1 MKKLMTFIEGTLLP
15 AVNKFGSNK
24 YIVALRDGIAAIIP
38 FTIIGSVFMIITSF
52 PVKAWTNF
60 IEPYSAYLNIPNTV
74 CMGLMAIIA
83 VYSVAYNVAKQ
94 LGVKPVSA
102 GFVSLTAF
110 VITQTQLDGTIST
123 ANFGSTG
130 LFLAIV
136 IALISTKIIEM
147 FEKNNITIKL
157 PASVPTMVAD
167 SFSVLIPGFVVITL
181 FWVLT
186 SILGLDL
193 NAILT
198 LVFSPLVRGLDTL
211 PGMLLVVFVSL
222 ALWCCGIN
230 ESVISG
236 LTYPVWYALLAENT
250 AAWQAGETVT
260 HIGAYGFQYFG
271 FWMGGTGLTIALVL
285 LMLQSKVKMYNQ
297 LGKLSIIPGIFE
309 INEPVAFG
317 FPIVFNPI
325 MWIPYIVAPLVTTT
339 LYYFACSTG
348 IIGMPVVA
356 IPWTTPPVLNGFLVT
371 GGDWRAAVFQ
381 LVMLV
386 IGVIIYY
393 PFFKYVE
400 KKELAA
406 QMSAEQN
413 EAIQ

>member
-1 MKKLMTFIEGTLLP
+1 MKNIMSFIEGKLLP

-38 FTIIGSVFMIITSF
+38 FTIIGSIFMIITSF
-52 PVKAWTNF
+52 PVKAWTEF
-60 IEPYSAYLNIPNTV
+60 IAPYSSVLNIPNTV

-94 LGVKPVSA
+94 LEVKPVSA
-102 GFVSLTAF
+102 GFVSLVAF
-110 VITQTQLDGTIST
+110 VLTQTELDGTINTS
-123 ANFGSTG
+123 NFGSTG

-136 IALISTKIIEM
+136 IALISVKIIEV
-147 FEKNNITIKL
+147 FEKHNVTIKL
-157 PASVPTMVAD
+157 PSSVPSMVAD
-167 SFSVLIPGFVVITL
+167 SFSVLIPGLAVITL
-181 FWVLT
+181 FWILT
-186 SILGLDL
+186 GILGLDL
-193 NAILT
+193 NSILT

-285 LMLQSKVKMYNQ
+285 LMLRSKVKMYNQ

-325 MWIPYIVAPLVTTT
+325 MWIPYILAPLVTTT
-339 LYYFACSTG
+339 LYYFACSMG

-393 PFFKYVE
+393 PFFKFVE
-400 KKELAA
+400 KKELIA
-406 QMSAEQN
+406 QTDAEQN
-413 EAIQ
+413 NVRQ

>member
-1 MKKLMTFIEGTLLP
+1 M
-15 AVNKFGSNK
+15 
-24 YIVALRDGIAAIIP
+24 
-38 FTIIGSVFMIITSF
+38 
-52 PVKAWTNF
+52 
-60 IEPYSAYLNIPNTV
+60 
-74 CMGLMAIIA
+74 
-83 VYSVAYNVAKQ
+83 
-94 LGVKPVSA
+94 
-102 GFVSLTAF
+102 
-110 VITQTQLDGTIST
+110 
-123 ANFGSTG
+123 
-130 LFLAIV
+130 
-136 IALISTKIIEM
+136 IALISTKIIEI

-198 LVFSPLVRGLDTL
+198 LIFSPLVRGLDTL

-285 LMLQSKVKMYNQ
+285 LMLRSKVKMYNQ

-325 MWIPYIVAPLVTTT
+325 MWIPYILAPLVTTT
-339 LYYFACSTG
+339 LYYFACSMG
-348 IIGMPVVA
+348 LIGMPVVA

-371 GGDWRAAVFQ
+371 GGDWRAAIFQ

-406 QMSAEQN
+406 QLSAEQN